1 MIKTNT
7 TYEAWKNAMRY
18 VMQEGKD
25 FKDKDGRICREVM
38 NMKIEILNPVNDIT
52 SPVEKV
58 SNSKDWVYPRLD
70 EIANVTLTRKYSPG
84 HIYIYGQRIFDYD
97 KTINQIDK
105 FVVPLLNKDQKT
117 RRAVVSLWNPKIDSN
132 IFNKEVPSLITL
144 GFNIVNNKINITAI
158 IRSNNLFF
166 GFPANIYQI
175 FLLQEYVCQR
185 ISLDIGTIT
194 VFMMSAH
201 IFDDKFD
208 KVRDV
213 IA

>member
-52 SPVEKV
+52 TPVEKV